1 MRSWIAGG
9 VSDNDMLGTIA
20 AHPKQDQRPCISFTA
35 RFNSQERLNLPKG
48 LPARQIEGRAID
60 RAYR

>member
-1 MRSWIAGG
+1 
-9 VSDNDMLGTIA
+9 MLGTIA
-20 AHPKQDQRPCISFTA
+20 ARPRQGKRPCTSFTA

-48 LPARQIEGRAID
+48 LPARRIEGRAID